1 MLQFFNPS
9 EITSQLA
16 NDLRIGGQK
25 MPNQIVTPPIDLA
38 ALPRELEGKWVLVC
52 VEESSQRIVSSGD
65 DPREATRGQDTN
77 DPRLLLTQV
86 PRECSLLVV
95 QHES

>member
-1 MLQFFNPS
+1 
-9 EITSQLA
+9 
-16 NDLRIGGQK
+16 
-25 MPNQIVTPPIDLA
+25 MPDQIVTPPPIDLA

-52 VEESSQRIVSSGD
+52 VEAGGQRIVCSGD
-65 DPREATRGQDTN
+65 NPLEATRGQDTK

-86 PRECSLLVV
+86 PRECSVLVV